1 MAYTGSIELIAVS
14 DGSQLSVRLEASGT
28 RTQYITEDGGTF
40 IPDFTTTASARPS
53 FTPKVYDTSN
63 GQVAL
68 SLLPTQKWKY
78 NGAEIAWGEAS
89 GGVQTS
95 SNFNG
100 MFQLKNGGTNAP
112 VLTVV
117 KNLASITNID
127 NDSISFEGSVE
138 IGGASFMITA
148 TEYVNIAKLHGGTQ
162 DAIVIE
168 AVNGIS
174 FDEQTDNADTLTFRP
189 HIIVSATDHGNKVPA
204 DYKVVVEGQGVSGI
218 DKTYAEGSTVSVSV
232 ADTAVNDE
240 GLVIMKLYKSDTIV
254 NTAALQ
260 IYDNADPWD
269 VVLDA
274 TATMS
279 DGSTRKLSKEV
290 RYGETVTITATVRD
304 RTTGKA
310 KTGTIAYSWTA
321 RASNG
326 SAVSDLLSAV
336 SGYDNKKKLTYAKLV
351 TYGGA
356 FVIVTASF

>member
-40 IPDFTTTASARPS
+40 IPDFATSASARPS
-53 FTPKVYDTSN
+53 FTPKVYDTTN

-68 SLLPTQKWKY
+68 TLQTAQTWKY
-78 NGAEIAWGEAS
+78 NGAAITWGTAS

-95 SNFNG
+95 TNFDG
-100 MFQLKNGGTNAP
+100 MFQLKNGGTSTP

-127 NDSISFEGSVE
+127 NDSITFEGSVE
-138 IGGASFMITA
+138 LGGVSFAITA

-174 FDEQTDNADTLTFRP
+174 FDGKTDNADTLTFKP
-189 HIIVSATDHGNKVPA
+189 HIIVSATDHGNTVPA
-204 DYKVVVEGQGVSGI
+204 DYSVVVEGQGVTGI
-218 DKTYAEGSTVSVSV
+218 DKTYAAGTTVSVTI
-232 ADTAVNDE
+232 ADTAVDDE
-240 GLVIMKLYKSDTIV
+240 GLVIMKLYKNGTLV

-274 TATMS
+274 TAS
-279 DGSTRKLSKEV
+279 NGSTSRKVAKEV
-290 RYGETVTITATVRD
+290 RSGETVTITATVRD
-304 RTTGKA
+304 RATGAA
-310 KTGTIAYSWTA
+310 KSGTISYTWSA

-326 SAVSDLLSAV
+326 TTVSDLLTAV
-336 SGYDNKKKLTYAKLV
+336 SGKDNQKTLTYSKLV

-356 FVIVTASF
+356 FVIVNVSF